1 MLTVK
6 VDIDDKFIYN
16 DDRGVTM
23 NYKKVTSLAI
33 CILSIAILFAAIP
46 LVSLNAE
53 AFSDVSDSAWYSGAV
68 KFVSEKGLFNGV
80 TADLFQPNSTMTR
93 AMFVTVVGRYAGV
106 STTQSGTGVI
116 SKTDVNLR
124 ESPNIS
130 SKVVAVLAKGT
141 AVEIKSFENNWYKVS
156 VNGKTGYVRSDLM
169 TAKCSAFNDVPYG
182 SYYGSYVQW
191 ANTAGIVSGTSSSEF
206 SPNVGINREQ
216 ICKILYSYLGYSGK
230 RLNLNSETYAFPDQ
244 SSISSWA
251 VDAVNY
257 LHCAGVVG
265 GRDNGNFDPKAVATR
280 AEVATILM
288 RFDQAIAADTPSP
301 EPPDDPEFDDTPYE
315 GYIPFGNVVPE
326 SSKADM
332 SYFSDALFIGHS
344 ILNGLSQNYTNL
356 IPNAGFFT
364 VNGGTSVGIMD
375 IEIDYTAVTRDSSG
389 NLVTG
394 FFTGTLDDALSD
406 YDYSKVYIMLGI
418 NEIGAQQR
426 LCANISSMIATIR
439 EKLGSVKIY
448 IISVTPLSKEYTTNS
463 ESFKRSNLLA
473 CNNALMQ
480 MCINDN
486 VYYLDMYSTFAGS
499 DGYIKDE
506 YTRDGVHLSTAG
518 CNLFVDYLRT
528 HTM

>member
-1 MLTVK
+1 
-6 VDIDDKFIYN
+6 
-16 DDRGVTM
+16 M

-33 CILSIAILFAAIP
+33 CVLSLAILLAAIP
-46 LVSLNAE
+46 GISLNAA

-68 KFVSEKGLFNGV
+68 KFVSDKGLFTGV

-106 STTQSGTGVI
+106 SVTQSGTGVI
-116 SKTDVNLR
+116 SKTDVNMR
-124 ESPNIS
+124 ESPNTN
-130 SKVVAVLAKGT
+130 SKVVAILSKGT
-141 AVEIKSFENNWYKVS
+141 AVEIKSFENDWYKVS
-156 VNGKTGYVRSDLM
+156 VNGKTGYIRSDLM

-230 RLNLNSETYAFPDQ
+230 RLNLNSETYSFPDQ

-265 GRDNGNFDPKAVATR
+265 GRDNGKFDPKDVATR

-288 RFDQAIAADTPSP
+288 RFDQAIAVETPSP
-301 EPPDDPEFDDTPYE
+301 APSDEPEFDDTPYE

-326 SSKADM
+326 SAKAEM

-344 ILNGLSQNYTNL
+344 ILNGLSQNHTNL

-389 NLVTG
+389 NTVIG
-394 FFTGTLDDALSD
+394 SFTGKLDDALSG

-426 LCANISSMIATIR
+426 LCTNLSTMISAIR

-448 IISVTPLSKEYTTNS
+448 LISVTPLSKEYTTGS

-473 CNNALMQ
+473 CNNAIMQ
-480 MCINDN
+480 QCINDN

-506 YTRDGVHLSTAG
+506 YTIDGVHLSTAG
-518 CNLFVDYLRT
+518 CNTFVEYLRT
-528 HTM
+528 HTV